1 MRKVI
6 ITGPTGAIGHALIDK
21 CLDEG
26 CEVFAICRPKSARIK
41 SLPQHARLHVL
52 EYDLSELK
60 KAKEKLPSDC
70 DVLYHFGWA
79 ATFGDARNDMP
90 TQIKNIQYTIDAV
103 HLAHACCC
111 STFIGAGSQAEYGRV
126 EGKLSA
132 NTPAF
137 PENGY
142 GMAKLCAGQ
151 MSRVE
156 AQQLGIKHIW
166 TRILS
171 VYGPY
176 DGPYTMVMSTI
187 SKLLNGEKPSF
198 TKGEQQWDYLYS
210 KDAAGIMYA
219 LAEKGI
225 DGKIYCLG
233 SGIAQPLKAYIE
245 AIRDNID
252 SNLPLGL
259 GDIPYSDKQVMY
271 LCADVEPLEKD
282 LGYEYMYD
290 FSKGIK
296 ETIAWVKDKQH

>member
-1 MRKVI
+1 MKKII
-6 ITGPTGAIGHALIDK
+6 ITGPTGAIGHALIEK
-21 CLDEG
+21 CLNEG
-26 CEVFAICRPKSARIK
+26 CEVFAICRPNSARIK
-41 SLPQHARLHVL
+41 SLPNHAKLHVL

-60 KAKEKLPSDC
+60 KANESLPADC

-90 TQIKNIQYTIDAV
+90 TQIKNIEYTIDAV
-103 HLAHACCC
+103 HLAHVCGC

-132 NTPAF
+132 DTPAF

-142 GMAKLCAGQ
+142 GMAKLCAGE

-156 AQQLGIKHIW
+156 AQKLGINHIW

-219 LAEKGI
+219 LAKKGI

-233 SGIAQPLKAYIE
+233 SGIAQPLKVYIE
-245 AIRDNID
+245 HIRNNID

-271 LCADVEPLEKD
+271 LCADTEPLKED

-296 ETIAWVKDKQH
+296 ETIAWVKDRQH

>member
-1 MRKVI
+1 MKKII
-6 ITGPTGAIGHALIDK
+6 ITGPTGAIGHALIEK
-21 CLDEG
+21 CLNEG
-26 CEVFAICRPKSARIK
+26 CEVFAICRPNSARIK
-41 SLPQHARLHVL
+41 SLPNHAKLHVL

-60 KAKEKLPSDC
+60 KANESLPADC

-90 TQIKNIQYTIDAV
+90 TQIKNIEYTIDAV
-103 HLAHACCC
+103 HLAHVCGC

-132 NTPAF
+132 DTPAF

-142 GMAKLCAGQ
+142 GMAKLCAGE

-156 AQQLGIKHIW
+156 AQKLEINHIW

-219 LAEKGI
+219 LAKKGI

-233 SGIAQPLKAYIE
+233 SGIAQPLKVYIE
-245 AIRDNID
+245 HIRDNID
-252 SNLPLGL
+252 ANLPLGL

-271 LCADVEPLEKD
+271 LCADTEPLKED

-296 ETIAWVKDKQH
+296 ETIAWVKDRQH